1 MFLCSSFWS
10 QNNHS
15 FPGSCRAAATASHIL
30 RERTHFNVSS
40 NARATLFFFFTHFLH
55 SLARNSRSLHLT
67 ELILIRGCPVS
78 YSATAP
84 LISVEFCWFTHKQSD
99 SLFCKLLLLFSEF
112 DRWKNDTFTWKKDQ
126 NQNKSNPKN
135 PEKMLTLNNAQCSAQ
150 ETSYCLN
157 IVRYFTSKKKKNT
170 DLGQTFFF

>member
-84 LISVEFCWFTHKQSD
+84 LISVEFCWFTHNQIHCSVNSYYCSQSLTD
-99 SLFCKLLLLFSEF
+99 ERMIPSHG
-112 DRWKNDTFTWKKDQ
+112 KKIKIKT
-126 NQNKSNPKN
+126 NQIQRIQK
-135 PEKMLTLNNAQCSAQ
+135 KMLTLNNAQCSAQ
-150 ETSYCLN
+150 ETRYCLN